1 MKTLIHKYLNFVPKL
16 EDSALFLLRVVIAYG
31 LFHPAIMK
39 WQDINA
45 IAEWFGSMNYP
56 LPLLNAYLAATTEI
70 LGVILLTLG
79 LGTRFITIP
88 LIVTM
93 IVAITTVHLGNGFNA
108 GDNGFEIPLY
118 YLIIFITLLA
128 KGAGKYSLDYFLF
141 EKNKA

>member
-1 MKTLIHKYLNFVPKL
+1 MKSLIHKYLNFVPKL

-56 LPLLNAYLAATTEI
+56 FPLLNAYLAATTEI

-88 LIVTM
+88 LIITM
-93 IVAITTVHLGNGFNA
+93 IVAITTVHIGHGFNA

-128 KGAGKYSLDYFLF
+128 QGAGKYSLDYFLF
-141 EKNKA
+141 EKNKV